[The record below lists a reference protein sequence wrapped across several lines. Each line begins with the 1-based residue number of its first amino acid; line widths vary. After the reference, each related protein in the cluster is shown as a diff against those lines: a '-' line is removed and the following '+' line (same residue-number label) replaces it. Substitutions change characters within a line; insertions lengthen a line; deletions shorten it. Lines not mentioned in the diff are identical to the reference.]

1 MFNHSVA
8 ADAYV
13 WPGHLHSIQS
23 DPETHRNTIAIRES
37 VCVGV
42 WVWRGWGG
50 GGGTQRG
57 REGLR
62 RTKRLDGKK
71 ERRRTS
77 AVSEVSQ
84 RE

>member
-37 VCVGV
+37 VSV
-42 WVWRGWGG
+42 GG
-50 GGGTQRG
+50 GQQGG
-57 REGLR
+57 REGPRDLMER
-62 RTKRLDGKK
+62 WRGEGRL
-71 ERRRTS
+71 
-77 AVSEVSQ
+77 Q
-84 RE
+84 